1 MQDKKE
7 NYVNTAISGAAY
19 ETIQRYGS
27 AVKEHLVAY
36 SGIDNEKEISSS
48 VMKKS
53 LKSIKEQKTNS
64 DYEYSIKQQKAGW
77 AAEVKETANANAD
90 NIIAGKTK
98 RKIRYDD
105 IPGKSSNNPLY
116 DHAEIDADGNII
128 VGSETQMKFIGGSK
142 VDPKGLGNAE
152 RALKKLQSKEFEKYI
167 DGNVVIEVPKD
178 EYQKMIDCASK
189 ELDKLQKQLV
199 NAKKNGNAQTV
210 AKLEKKIV
218 NLKKLKKNLKPSTVS
233 RKEAMEAANSPVIST
248 AKSVVKVAH
257 GAGVEAAEI
266 GAIVGGVSS
275 IIHNVVGM
283 FKDDIEG
290 EEAVKNIAK
299 DTVEATAMGYVTG
312 FGGAAIKA
320 TMQNSASEYTR
331 ALAKTNF
338 AGTIVTATVS
348 TSKTLKRYF
357 KGEIDGTQCLE
368 SLGEQGTGMIA
379 SAVFAVIGQMAI
391 PVVGNM
397 IGSVIGYVLSSA
409 SYGILISSL
418 KEAKFAR
425 EERIAIEKACKEH
438 IQMIRKYRL
447 EMDEIIQ
454 KYLLEKMT
462 VFDESFV
469 ALKEALLIDD
479 VDLFVE
485 SANQITEVF
494 DGNKPFET
502 MDDFNKKM
510 IAGQTFKI

>member
-210 AKLEKKIV
+210 AKLEKK
-218 NLKKLKKNLKPSTVS
+218 L
-233 RKEAMEAANSPVIST
+233 
-248 AKSVVKVAH
+248 
-257 GAGVEAAEI
+257 
-266 GAIVGGVSS
+266 
-275 IIHNVVGM
+275 
-283 FKDDIEG
+283 
-290 EEAVKNIAK
+290 
-299 DTVEATAMGYVTG
+299 
-312 FGGAAIKA
+312 
-320 TMQNSASEYTR
+320 
-331 ALAKTNF
+331 
-338 AGTIVTATVS
+338 
-348 TSKTLKRYF
+348 
-357 KGEIDGTQCLE
+357 
-368 SLGEQGTGMIA
+368 
-379 SAVFAVIGQMAI
+379 
-391 PVVGNM
+391 
-397 IGSVIGYVLSSA
+397 
-409 SYGILISSL
+409 
-418 KEAKFAR
+418 
-425 EERIAIEKACKEH
+425 
-438 IQMIRKYRL
+438 
-447 EMDEIIQ
+447 
-454 KYLLEKMT
+454 
-462 VFDESFV
+462 
-469 ALKEALLIDD
+469 
-479 VDLFVE
+479 
-485 SANQITEVF
+485 
-494 DGNKPFET
+494 
-502 MDDFNKKM
+502 
-510 IAGQTFKI
+510 